1 MPEVY
6 RDLLTCVVCDKG
18 GDSIKKCA
26 KCFSVSYCG
35 RECQV
40 GDWARH
46 KRLCDPVMV
55 KDFGE
60 KGRGLVA
67 SKNFKAKDLIFK
79 DISVTSVPVI
89 IDDLTPIYVDKCG
102 KEVYAQI
109 SKLSDADKKDFFELS
124 GSAIIEVLL
133 SQHTFKSNPEN
144 KKLRAL
150 SIYLNNRTGI
160 FDENNAHVYLKYSR
174 MNHSCDPNTVW
185 DATDS
190 VGKRVELRAIKEI
203 KVGEEVTTS
212 YLDPHTAIL
221 GEKKEKE
228 PKLENWAFQ
237 CKCDIC
243 LQPETDQIKKLR
255 NEYKILEKK
264 MQEPVRDIE
273 KTLPTLD
280 QLVDFII
287 KLDNPFLS
295 FSPGS
300 IKFYCELARMGKL
313 AGRLDIQKKATSLL
327 KKYVFGDVDKYL
339 LRHDNDMKMM
349 IQAMYNF

>member
-35 RECQV
+35 RECQAA
-40 GDWARH
+40 DWARH

-124 GSAIIEVLL
+124 GSPVIDVML
-133 SQHTFKSNPEN
+133 SQHTFKSNTE
-144 KKLRAL
+144 
-150 SIYLNNRTGI
+150 
-160 FDENNAHVYLKYSR
+160 
-174 MNHSCDPNTVW
+174 
-185 DATDS
+185 
-190 VGKRVELRAIKEI
+190 KR
-203 KVGEEVTTS
+203 
-212 YLDPHTAIL
+212 
-221 GEKKEKE
+221 
-228 PKLENWAFQ
+228 N
-237 CKCDIC
+237 
-243 LQPETDQIKKLR
+243 
-255 NEYKILEKK
+255 
-264 MQEPVRDIE
+264 
-273 KTLPTLD
+273 
-280 QLVDFII
+280 
-287 KLDNPFLS
+287 FL
-295 FSPGS
+295 
-300 IKFYCELARMGKL
+300 
-313 AGRLDIQKKATSLL
+313 
-327 KKYVFGDVDKYL
+327 
-339 LRHDNDMKMM
+339 
-349 IQAMYNF
+349 